1 MACEDQPVMRL
12 FVAVNLPPGERRA
25 AFAAT
30 RRLREGHL
38 PVKWVAEDA
47 LHVTLKFLGEVAD
60 DRAAPI
66 GAALAEAVRT
76 ARPFEVALGGFG
88 VFPDHERPRIFLLG
102 IERHPALEL
111 LANDVELAMA
121 GLGFEPELRPFQP
134 HLTIGRARKDAR
146 ASAFSALTELSAG
159 IDYAS
164 MLHVGSVELMESTL
178 GPAGPTYRIVHRAP
192 LAGGGD

>member
-1 MACEDQPVMRL
+1 VRL
-12 FVAVNLPPGERRA
+12 FVAVNLPPAERRA
-25 AFAAT
+25 AHAAT
-30 RRLREGHL
+30 RRLRDGHL

-60 DRAAPI
+60 DRAASI
-66 GAALAEAVRT
+66 GAALGEAVRT

-88 VFPDHERPRIFLLG
+88 VFPDHDRPRVFWLG
-102 IERHPALEL
+102 VEPHPALEL
-111 LANDVELAMA
+111 LANDVELAM
-121 GLGFEPELRPFQP
+121 GVLGFESDLRPFQP

-146 ASAFSALTELSAG
+146 PSAFRALTELSAG

-164 MLHVGSVELMESTL
+164 VLRVESVDLMQSTL